1 MADLSAG
8 GLNTAQNL
16 TREPAAGLRKF
27 RHPRKAPQGKGSL
40 MALRK
45 IKDRL
50 IMAVLVVAIVA
61 LTGGWV
67 YALGWIALK
76 LI

>member
-27 RHPRKAPQGKGSL
+27 RHQRKAAQGKGSL

>member
-1 MADLSAG
+1 
-8 GLNTAQNL
+8 
-16 TREPAAGLRKF
+16 
-27 RHPRKAPQGKGSL
+27 

-76 LI
+76 LT

>member
-1 MADLSAG
+1 MADTTRAR
-8 GLNTAQNL
+8 ARRCANL
-16 TREPAAGLRKF
+16 PRELAAGHREIRQEQKT
-27 RHPRKAPQGKGSL
+27 PQRKGSL

-45 IKDRL
+45 IKDPL
-50 IMAVLVVAIVA
+50 IMAALVVAIVA

-67 YALGWIALK
+67 YALGWVALK